1 MSRLVLK
8 GLVGR
13 EVAALFTEQLAGLG
27 PADAPITLD
36 LSEADLED
44 GVVTAALVDGLRQA
58 ASRAGSVQLLSPPQV
73 LAHALYR
80 VGALGSGTI
89 HLVEPR
95 FELATSS

>member
-27 PADAPITLD
+27 PADAPVTLD
-36 LSEADLED
+36 LSDADLED
-44 GVVTAALVDGLRQA
+44 GVVTAALIDGIRQA
-58 ASRAGSVQLLSPPQV
+58 ASRTGSIQLLEAPQA
-73 LAHALYR
+73 LAHGLYR
-80 VGALGSGTI
+80 VGALGAGTI

-95 FELATSS
+95 TS